1 MDDLQRL
8 SRRIESIED
17 KDPNFKDNPTWQRL
31 RAKQDLAYIELAKE
45 KLQFHK
51 KELLVRKRDWDKEKI
66 KFYEEYVEKN
76 QKEIQENENNRI

>member
-31 RAKQDLAYIELAKE
+31 RAKQDLAYIELAKQRLE
-45 KLQFHK
+45 FHK
-51 KELLVRKRDWDKEKI
+51 KELEVRNREYDKQKVD
-66 KFYEEYVEKN
+66 FYESYIAKNEKGEKTN
-76 QKEIQENENNRI
+76 DYQL